1 MPQPCTPSGSQP
13 VIAADHAIGNTVLPW
28 HSRGRISHRGELERE
43 GWGHKGR
50 FTHRAVRRTPHLP
63 HPCTLSTPDSTFLR
77 RFPTLSASILSC
89 RTFISQTKVASSRQY
104 VLAIPPR
111 QTCKHTLSVKK
122 LVNRKRQRT
131 RTRACCTLRHVRVS
145 CKQRCWRGTHL
156 RGKMRCS
163 ILTGRQITLA
173 VRSRTWGRFGMLLL
187 PDSLFSTSDRSLAGM
202 RYVWL

>member
-1 MPQPCTPSGSQP
+1 MRSETQSSRGTRVAEYPTEASWSGKGGATKEDSLIGRCGGPRTCRTP
-13 VIAADHAIGNTVLPW
+13 A
-28 HSRGRISHRGELERE
+28 HSRRLTAHSCG
-43 GWGHKGR
+43 
-50 FTHRAVRRTPHLP
+50 
-63 HPCTLSTPDSTFLR
+63 DSQR
-77 RFPTLSASILSC
+77 SAPPSSPASPAQC

-156 RGKMRCS
+156 RGNMRCS

>member
-89 RTFISQTKVASSRQY
+89 ISCTVQDIHITDQSCIVSAVCSRNPSTADMQTHSVREEAREPQASTYTHTCVLHASSC
-104 VLAIPPR
+104 AG
-111 QTCKHTLSVKK
+111 K
-122 LVNRKRQRT
+122 L
-131 RTRACCTLRHVRVS
+131 
-145 CKQRCWRGTHL
+145 
-156 RGKMRCS
+156 
-163 ILTGRQITLA
+163 
-173 VRSRTWGRFGMLLL
+173 
-187 PDSLFSTSDRSLAGM
+187 
-202 RYVWL
+202 